1 MIKEEWKPIKGFE
14 GIYEVSN
21 LGRLKSFKKHEN
33 GYILSNKNSKGGYF
47 SITLTDYKNNKT
59 KHTRVHRLVAETF
72 IPNPNN
78 YPVVNHID
86 GNKQNNRVD
95 NLEWCTV
102 QHNVKHALNHNPN
115 MIKGMKKHNQ
125 YIKPKEICQYSLE
138 GYLMAIYP
146 NAKLAQKVTGV
157 CARNVL
163 QVARKEEYKP
173 GMTRKQAG
181 GYIWRF
187 KNDKSISYR
196 I

>member
-1 MIKEEWKPIKGFE
+1 MIKEEWRAVKSFE
-14 GIYEVSN
+14 GIYEISN
-21 LGRLKSFKKHEN
+21 LGRLKSFKKYKD
-33 GYILSNKNSKGGYF
+33 GYILSNKNSKGGYL
-47 SITLTDYKNNKT
+47 SVILISKEKIRHA
-59 KHTRVHRLVAETF
+59 KMHRLVAEAF
-72 IPNPNN
+72 IPNPKN
-78 YPVVNHID
+78 YPVVNHKD

-95 NLEWCTV
+95 NLEWCTI
-102 QHNVKHALNHNPN
+102 QHNVKHALTHNPN

-138 GYLMAIYP
+138 GDLMAIYP

-157 CARNVL
+157 CARNIL

-181 GYIWRF
+181 GYMWRF
-187 KNDKSISYR
+187 KNDKSVSYR